1 MFNYRFHIF
10 NYLSAQPTDKN
21 EFLVAFSSQSLSDF
35 YFAEMI
41 FAELFLLPAFNKSRE
56 ACRAPGQSTFE

>member
-10 NYLSAQPTDKN
+10 NYLCAQATDKN

-35 YFAEMI
+35 YFAEII
-41 FAELFLLPAFNKSRE
+41 FAEFFLLGTSFQQK
-56 ACRAPGQSTFE
+56 